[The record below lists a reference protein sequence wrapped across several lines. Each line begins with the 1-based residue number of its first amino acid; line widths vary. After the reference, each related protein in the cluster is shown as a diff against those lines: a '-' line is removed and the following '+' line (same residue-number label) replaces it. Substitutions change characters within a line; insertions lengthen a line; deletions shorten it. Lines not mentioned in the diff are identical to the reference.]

1 MTISN
6 NEATHFSAQAAAHS
20 RSTSEILSQTFQIFS
35 KNFTHFAGLS
45 LLVMAPLAVLG
56 LLLTQLR
63 ADPDWFEE
71 SFTDATST
79 TSSVR
84 AFSQMTNSL
93 VSSCVGLLALIVGAF
108 FPWMEGALTYSLF
121 ERVLGREPS
130 VRDAYRA
137 TQSRWGSLWGSNF
150 LARLGLNAP
159 LILVS
164 CIGGFA
170 LAIMLAAITNGAVSG
185 DSNLGLAL
193 GLGSVCLVPLIAGY
207 LIYALVMG
215 VNWRFRAPVIV
226 AEGADTTRS
235 LGRSIELAKGMRGS
249 LLGRMLVFWI
259 IEAVFVGGPAL
270 AAYGLRE
277 ASYVISEGGGLA
289 YAASILFLVIAGVTQ
304 IVITPLHIIYVALLY
319 LDVRVR
325 KENLLLQPTR
335 PTPIEPVLIPA
346 AITMPTATVVTP
358 AAPISPVLPAPG
370 IPMPSIAPSPALAPS
385 AQTPVDP
392 LSTPAQKIGA
402 LFNRMRTEGPSADL
416 LNDLGMAYMDVG
428 DLGGALDAF
437 TRARDLAPND
447 ADIAYNLV
455 LLHRARKDTGS
466 ARNMMQEYLRLET
479 NPADVERV
487 RGDARFSDLI

>member
-1 MTISN
+1 
-6 NEATHFSAQAAAHS
+6 
-20 RSTSEILSQTFQIFS
+20 
-35 KNFTHFAGLS
+35 
-45 LLVMAPLAVLG
+45 
-56 LLLTQLR
+56 
-63 ADPDWFEE
+63 
-71 SFTDATST
+71 
-79 TSSVR
+79 
-84 AFSQMTNSL
+84 
-93 VSSCVGLLALIVGAF
+93 
-108 FPWMEGALTYSLF
+108 
-121 ERVLGREPS
+121 
-130 VRDAYRA
+130 
-137 TQSRWGSLWGSNF
+137 
-150 LARLGLNAP
+150 
-159 LILVS
+159 
-164 CIGGFA
+164 
-170 LAIMLAAITNGAVSG
+170 MLAAITDGAVSG

-249 LLGRMLVFWI
+249 LLGRMLVFWL

-277 ASYVISEGGGLA
+277 ASYVVSEGGGLA

-335 PTPIEPVLIPA
+335 PAPSEPVLIPA
-346 AITMPTATVVTP
+346 TTKVSVAPTVASV
-358 AAPISPVLPAPG
+358 APIAP
-370 IPMPSIAPSPALAPS
+370 INPMPSVAPPPMLAPS

-487 RGDARFSDLI
+487 RGDARFSDLL